1 MLIGLG
7 LIGVSAALICVLDW
21 RPDRTNFMT
30 GVFVVLAVY
39 VALIGTAF
47 VGYSLLDWVTA
58 A

>member
-1 MLIGLG
+1 MITGLG
-7 LIGVSAALICVLDW
+7 LIGVSALIVAALDL